1 MASGLHVSGPSFPPV
16 HGEESPLNMVR
27 SVPGVRV
34 RTSTAASSEKSM
46 GIGLPSPHPVAECA
60 SELAA
65 RHLPVNGRDVAAS
78 AADAEPRL
86 QPRPLFSDSYNFI
99 RFTNSPNRGSS
110 LTASSIGSTLR

>member
-46 GIGLPSPHPVAECA
+46 GIGLPARHPVAECGVGA
-60 SELAA
+60 QHAA
-65 RHLPVNGRDVAAS
+65 PLHHT
-78 AADAEPRL
+78 
-86 QPRPLFSDSYNFI
+86 RPLFSDSYNFI
-99 RFTNSPNRGSS
+99 RFTSSPNRGSS
-110 LTASSIGSTLR
+110 FTAPSIGSTL